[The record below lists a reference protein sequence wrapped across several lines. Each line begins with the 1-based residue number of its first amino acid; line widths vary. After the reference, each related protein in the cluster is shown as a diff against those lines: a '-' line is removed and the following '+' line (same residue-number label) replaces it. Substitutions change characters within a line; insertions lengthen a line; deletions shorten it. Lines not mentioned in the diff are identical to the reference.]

1 LSQDS
6 PIEIRRIKE
15 VDIKGGTVLDGF
27 PSAGLANAI
36 ASKCFIHSL
45 KTELVAVLDSP
56 SFPALSVIN
65 DSEPNFPVR
74 IYANENL
81 KLAIFVSEL
90 NFDQSMYKPLA
101 KIILQWTIENECK
114 LLISASGTPLHQI
127 EEKDKKIS
135 DPPVYAAGST
145 KKASRRLQDA
155 RIQQLSNG
163 SILGI
168 PALLLNEGAW
178 INLDVI
184 VLLVKVLKDSP
195 DFRAGAVLSETVSKL
210 VPGVSCDVRSLLR
223 EAESIEKGLRKNR
236 AEQTQHHEHLY
247 R

>member
-45 KTELVAVLDSP
+45 KTELVAGLDSP
-56 SFPALSVIN
+56 NFPALYVIN

-114 LLISASGTPLHQI
+114 LLISASGTPLQQI
-127 EEKDKKIS
+127 EEKDKIL
-135 DPPVYAAGST
+135 DPHVYAAGST

-155 RIQQLSNG
+155 GIQQLSNG

-168 PALLLNEGAW
+168 PALLLN
-178 INLDVI
+178 
-184 VLLVKVLKDSP
+184 
-195 DFRAGAVLSETVSKL
+195 
-210 VPGVSCDVRSLLR
+210 
-223 EAESIEKGLRKNR
+223 
-236 AEQTQHHEHLY
+236 
-247 R
+247 